1 MKKSEREKKKKTRK
15 KNWEKNKQR
24 MKKFLAKTIGI
35 FLIVNLQVSLFCSAL
50 KASDLEMASI
60 ENDNANAASQ
70 SSNKALGVLLRVL
83 IEQSVAN
90 RLNQLY
96 RDELPSSRKHALA
109 DNDYFVK

>member
-1 MKKSEREKKKKTRK
+1 
-15 KNWEKNKQR
+15 

-60 ENDNANAASQ
+60 ENDNANAAAQ

-96 RDELPSSRKHALA
+96 RDEQLPSSRKHPLA
-109 DNDYFVK
+109 DNDYFVKIDLFCPYF

>member
-1 MKKSEREKKKKTRK
+1 MKKSERERK
-15 KNWEKNKQR
+15 KRKNCEKNKQR